1 MKTMRR
7 QTVPQLFVEQMYLG
21 EIGDHRKQRIVAEM
35 GEESVRAAML
45 GLEESNREILQASPP
60 EVVVKQILARA
71 TRTGPIPI
79 PFRRTAGP
87 RRFLIPLAAAAAM
100 ALAVIVGLRVFQ
112 PTFPGVTIQDTTRV
126 KGEPYLLIYRDT
138 ADSPELVGE
147 DDTLRE
153 SDRIQI
159 KYVAA
164 GDEYGAIVSV
174 DGRGGVVLH
183 YPADAGSAPRLD
195 PREAVALEH
204 SYVLDDAPRFER
216 FFFVTSDSEFSVASV
231 MAAAAALA
239 QGGADTRP
247 LDLPPQMRQ
256 TWVLLKKEER

>member
-1 MKTMRR
+1 MRR
-7 QTVPQLFVEQMYLG
+7 QTVPQLLMEQMYLG
-21 EIGDHRKQRIVAEM
+21 EIGDHRKQRIIAEM
-35 GEESVRAAML
+35 GEESVRAAMSR
-45 GLEESNREILQASPP
+45 LEESNREILQASPP
-60 EVVVKQILARA
+60 EVVVKQILARV
-71 TRTGPIPI
+71 TLTGPIPI
-79 PFRRTAGP
+79 PFRRTAT
-87 RRFLIPLAAAAAM
+87 RRRLLIPLAAAAAM

-112 PTFPGVTIQDTTRV
+112 PTAPGVTIQDTTRI

-138 ADSPELVGE
+138 LDSPELVGE
-147 DDTLRE
+147 NDILRE

-159 KYVAA
+159 KYVAG

-183 YPADAGSAPRLD
+183 YPADPASAPHLD

-204 SYVLDDAPRFER
+204 SYVLDDAPGFER

-239 QGGADTRP
+239 RGGADTRP

-256 TWVLLKKEER
+256 ASVLLKKEER